1 MNILS
6 ERRFVMKAHSSVSSE
21 HQSAVFDTLVENCF
35 DSVMISEATPK
46 NPIVYVNKAFSDL
59 TGYCMEEVLG
69 KSPGFLQGS
78 GTDASVLQR
87 LHEDM
92 AAGRVFEG
100 KAVNYRKD
108 GSHFTMWWRVIPVTC
123 NSAQPMYFV
132 AFQREALPI

>member
-1 MNILS
+1 
-6 ERRFVMKAHSSVSSE
+6 MKAHSSVPSE
-21 HQSAVFDTLVENCF
+21 HQSAVFDALVENCF

-46 NPIVYVNKAFSDL
+46 NPIVYVNKAFTDL
-59 TGYCMEEVLG
+59 TGYSAEEVLG
-69 KSPGFLQGS
+69 KSPGLLQGS

-87 LHEDM
+87 LHADM

-132 AFQREALPI
+132 AFQREALPT